1 MVTIIK
7 KTNDER
13 ALKEAAEV
21 LKKGG
26 ICAFP
31 TDTVYGL
38 GAVYTNDEAVKKIF
52 AAKGRDEGKP
62 LSILIAQPSQALLLS
77 DEISDDAYKLMKA
90 FWPGALTVIVKKNAS
105 VSDIVSAGK
114 DTVGIR
120 MPACNEALELIRLA
134 GAPLA
139 APSANLSG
147 KRSSVSFEDVYED
160 LRGRIDMIF
169 DGGRCKG
176 GLSSTV
182 VDVSDGEIKILREG
196 AVTEDMIKKAL
207 SRSRSYEDWETRK

>member
-1 MVTIIK
+1 MITIIK

-13 ALKEAAEV
+13 ALKEAAGI
-21 LKKGG
+21 LKVGG

-38 GAVYTNDEAVKKIF
+38 GAVYTNEEAVKKIF

-62 LSILIAQPSQALLLS
+62 LSILIADPSQASLLS
-77 DEISDDAYKLMKA
+77 DEIPDDAYKLMKA
-90 FWPGALTVIVKKNAS
+90 FWPGALTVIVKKNVS

-134 GAPLA
+134 KAPLA

-147 KRSSVSFEDVYED
+147 KRSSAAFEDVYED
-160 LRGRIDMIF
+160 LNGRIDMIL
-169 DGGRCKG
+169 DGGICPQG
-176 GLSSTV
+176 VSSTV
-182 VDVSDGEIKILREG
+182 VDISSGEIKILREG
-196 AVTEDMIKKAL
+196 AVTLQMIREAL
-207 SRSRSYEDWETRK
+207 Q